1 MGLFLAYRQVK
12 RASIATTGLIIF
24 VMMLTFL
31 NLVVV
36 RGVLVGL
43 LQGAMNVYK
52 SNYAGDI
59 IITNLP
65 KKNFIENSSSA
76 IEIIKKMPWVES
88 YTHRY
93 VEGGE
98 IEATYQSRIKETD
111 EKNASANQIAGID
124 PEREDLATKLSD
136 FVVEG
141 RYLTR
146 DDADGILLG
155 ANMLKQYLNVEA
167 PGLLL
172 LESVHIGDKV
182 RVTLNG
188 NRKEFV
194 VIGFLQSKTDQIDF
208 RAFIN
213 ENTARSLIGREDFNM
228 DEIAIFLKKDIDPY
242 LVKEALL
249 KADVGENA
257 RVQTW
262 EESLPKFLLD
272 IRDTFGFLGNAIG
285 SIGLVVASI
294 TIFIVVFI
302 NAITRKK
309 YIGILKGIGVHS
321 MAIEISYVIQS
332 FLYAFAGVVLGALFL
347 YGFLV
352 PFVDTHPIKFPF
364 SDGVIVAEYLNT
376 GVRAIILLL
385 ATLIAGYIPAR
396 IVVKGN
402 TLDAILGRK

>member
-1 MGLFLAYRQVK
+1 MGFFLAYRQVK
-12 RASIATTGLIIF
+12 RASKATTALIIF

-43 LQGAMNVYK
+43 LQGAMDVYK
-52 SNYAGDI
+52 SNYSGDI

-76 IEIIKKMPWVES
+76 VEIVKKMPWVES
-88 YTHRY
+88 YTYRY

-98 IEATYQSRIKETD
+98 IEASYKSKIKVTD
-111 EKNASANQIAGID
+111 EKNSAAAQIAGID
-124 PEREDLATKLSD
+124 PEIEDSATGLSN
-136 FVVEG
+136 FIVEG

-146 DDADGILLG
+146 DDADGIMIG
-155 ANMLKQYLNVEA
+155 ASMLKQYLDIEA

-172 LESVHIGDKV
+172 LENVKIGDRV
-182 RVTLNG
+182 RLTLNG
-188 NRKEFV
+188 NRKEFIV
-194 VIGFLQSKTDQIDF
+194 VGFLQSKTDQIDF

-213 ENTARSLIGREDFNM
+213 ENTARSMIGREDFNM
-228 DEIAIFLKKDIDPY
+228 DEISIFLEEGVDPL

-249 KADVGENA
+249 KTGIGEFA

-262 EESLPKFLLD
+262 EESLPKFLID
-272 IRDTFGFLGNAIG
+272 IRNTFGLLGNAIG

-309 YIGILKGIGVHS
+309 YIGILKGIGVNS
-321 MAIEISYVIQS
+321 LALEISYVMQS
-332 FLYAFAGVVLGALFL
+332 FLYAVIGVMLGLIFL
-347 YGFLV
+347 YGFLI
-352 PFVDTHPIKFPF
+352 PFVDVHPIKFPF
-364 SDGVIVAEYLNT
+364 SDGVVVAEYFNT
-376 GVRAIILLL
+376 GVRAVVLLI
-385 ATLIAGYIPAR
+385 ATLIAGFIPAR